1 MQTFNAEVP
10 DAQKSDLRKFG
21 LIMGG
26 FIFALFGLLFPWLA
40 ERAMPDWPWITLVVF
55 WVWALLLPTTL
66 KPVYWV
72 WMKLG
77 GAVGYINTRLIMVI
91 VFYVVFFPV
100 GLVMKAMGKDPM
112 RRKLKADQ
120 ASYREE
126 SKAITPK
133 AMERPF

>member
-1 MQTFNAEVP
+1 MQTFNNEVP
-10 DAQKSDLRKFG
+10 QADRKELRKFG

-40 ERAMPDWPWITLVVF
+40 DKPMRDWPWITLVVF
-55 WVWALLLPTTL
+55 WVWALLMPSTL

-72 WMKLG
+72 WMKIG

-91 VFYVVFFPV
+91 VFYLVFFPV
-100 GLVMKAMGKDPM
+100 GLVMRVMGKDPM
-112 RRKLKADQ
+112 RRKHDAAA

-126 SKAITPK
+126 SKAITPER
-133 AMERPF
+133 MERPF